1 MMTFNEAMS
10 TAVLYH
16 DKIRHIDWGDGY
28 YIMLNKAGHIVDEC
42 GGVYSIDKEDIM
54 SRWEYYQPKVTV
66 GSLLSYAGNQYR
78 VVLNSDDRLDIVDTK
93 TWKVFIGNIYKDKLD
108 SVVKSYS
115 MNVINNDSIGQEG

>member
-1 MMTFNEAMS
+1 
-10 TAVLYH
+10 
-16 DKIRHIDWGDGY
+16 
-28 YIMLNKAGHIVDEC
+28 MLNKAGHIVDEC

-78 VVLNSDDRLDIVDTK
+78 VVLNNSDRLDIVDTN

-108 SVVKSYS
+108 SVIKSYS
-115 MNVINNDSIGQEG
+115 MNVINNDYIG